1 MKENENKKAEPLGHV
16 DKEILKEIYKEA
28 LSEWLDKQKQETYQS
43 IGKWILSAI
52 AVAVVTAG
60 MYLMYWVENHRI

>member
-1 MKENENKKAEPLGHV
+1 MKENENKKADPLGQV
-16 DKEILKEIYKEA
+16 DKELLKSIYKEA